1 MKPLRHLLLA
11 LLLATG
17 IGTLAAAPIDINTA
31 DAATLATSIKGV
43 GAARA
48 EAIVAYRD
56 QHGPFATVDDLA
68 NVKGIGS
75 KIVEANRE
83 GLSVGAPKQ

>member
-1 MKPLRHLLLA
+1 MKSLRNLLLA

-17 IGTLAAAPIDINTA
+17 IGPLAAAPVDINTA
-31 DAATLATSIKGV
+31 DAATLATAIKGV

-48 EAIVAYRD
+48 EAIIAYRE

-75 KIVEANRE
+75 KIVEANRD
-83 GLSVGAPKQ
+83 GLSVGEPKQ